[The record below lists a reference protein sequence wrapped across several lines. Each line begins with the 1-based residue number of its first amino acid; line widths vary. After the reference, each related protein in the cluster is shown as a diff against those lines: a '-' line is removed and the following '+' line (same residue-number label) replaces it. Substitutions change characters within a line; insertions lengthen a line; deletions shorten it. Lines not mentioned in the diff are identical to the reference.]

1 MDEYKE
7 SKAGLVADVDCTAA
21 GKELCE
27 KHDVRGY
34 PTIKW
39 GDPSDL
45 QDYNGGRSFD
55 ELKKFADE
63 NLGPTCGPDNLD
75 LCDDEAK
82 AQIKKFSKF
91 DIDELSEKIEELDAK
106 ITKIGDK
113 AQKSVDSAQKAV
125 EGLQA
130 KVEKENDKKA
140 KAIAKEKKKLGFNYM
155 QAVMA
160 SKKKKE
166 EPKEEAK
173 EETTEEK

>member
-55 ELKKFADE
+55 ELKRFADE

-75 LCDDEAK
+75 LCDAQDK

-91 DIDELSEKIEELDAK
+91 DIDELSEKIEELDNK
-106 ITKIGDK
+106 ITKIGEK
-113 AQKSVDSAQKAV
+113 AQKAV
-125 EGLQA
+125 DAKQSALSGLQG
-130 KVEKENDKKA
+130 KVEKENEKKA
-140 KAIAKEKKKLGFNYM
+140 KAIAKEKK
-155 QAVMA
+155 
-160 SKKKKE
+160 
-166 EPKEEAK
+166 
-173 EETTEEK
+173 